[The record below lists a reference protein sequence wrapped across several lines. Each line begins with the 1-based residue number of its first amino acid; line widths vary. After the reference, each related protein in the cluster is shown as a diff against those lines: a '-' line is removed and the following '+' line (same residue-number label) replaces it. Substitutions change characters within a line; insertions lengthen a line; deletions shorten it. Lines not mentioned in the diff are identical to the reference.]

1 MTIWV
6 KICGLSTESAVD
18 AAVEAGANAVGFV
31 FHSAS
36 PRNVTPEKA
45 RQLAQ
50 RVPAGIQTVAVTRHP
65 SSAQVEAVLK
75 IFKPTLWQS
84 DAADF
89 AEWVMPPWL
98 EILPVLRSGLL
109 PATPLPSRCLY
120 ESAASGQGVRAD
132 WEEATRLARQC
143 QLILAGGLDP
153 DSVAE
158 AVARVRPFGVDVSS
172 GVESAA
178 GVKDLGKIRAFIE
191 AARAA

>member
-1 MTIWV
+1 MTVWV

-18 AAVEAGANAVGFV
+18 AAVRAGADAIGFV
-31 FHSAS
+31 FHAAS
-36 PRNVTPEKA
+36 PRNVEPA
-45 RQLAQ
+45 RASQLAQ
-50 RVPAGIQTVAVTRHP
+50 RVPAGLDTVAVTRHP
-65 SSAQVEAVLK
+65 DRSEVDSVLQL
-75 IFKPTLWQS
+75 FRPTLWQS
-84 DAADF
+84 DARDF
-89 AEWVMPPWL
+89 GAWVMPPAVG
-98 EILPVLRSGLL
+98 ILPVLRSGQSL
-109 PATPLPSRCLY
+109 PTPLPARCLY

-132 WEEATRLARQC
+132 WDEAVRLARQC

-153 DSVAE
+153 ESVAE